1 MMTTALD
8 KEYGLERLEAACQAI
23 SDTIKDKGGET
34 NIKVKARAVSER
46 DDRLLATLM
55 ETLEKQNAEVD
66 GDDEDPEYDE
76 E

>member
-1 MMTTALD
+1 MQ
-8 KEYGLERLEAACQAI
+8 EACAAI
-23 SDTIKDKGGET
+23 NETIKKKGGET

-46 DDRLLATLM
+46 DDRLLASLM

-66 GDDEDPEYDE
+66 GDEEEGEYE